1 VTVAPAPGAQ
11 RQLAITREDSDA
23 LTDRLDAYLPAAR
36 ARAALLV
43 DRAGQLLACTG
54 SFENLDIVTFAS
66 LASADFN
73 ANEQLARLV
82 GETEFRTLLHRG
94 EVLSVDLAD
103 VAGRAVLITVFD
115 SSSTPGLV
123 RHTAE
128 PTAREL
134 AVVLGEMIERKP
146 RPDDEGRGVLA
157 GAEEE
162 IDRMFDW

>member
-23 LTDRLDAYLPAAR
+23 LTDRLDAYVPAAR

-54 SFENLDIVTFAS
+54 TIENVDIITFAT

-115 SSSTPGLV
+115 STSTPGLV

-128 PTAREL
+128 PAAREI

-146 RPDDEGRGVLA
+146 QPDGAHRLLA

>member
-1 VTVAPAPGAQ
+1 MTVASPPPAQ
-11 RQLAITREDSDA
+11 RQLSITREDSDA
-23 LTDRLDAYLPAAR
+23 LTDRLDVYVPAAR

-43 DRAGQLLACTG
+43 DRAGQLLASTG
-54 SFENLDIVTFAS
+54 NIENLDIVTFAT

-103 VAGRAVLITVFD
+103 VAGRAVLITLFD

-128 PTAREL
+128 PAARQL
-134 AVVLGEMIERKP
+134 AEVLAEMVERKAG
-146 RPDDEGRGVLA
+146 PDDARRLLA
-157 GAEEE
+157 GAEDE
-162 IDRMFDW
+162 IDKMFDW

>member
-1 VTVAPAPGAQ
+1 VTVASPAE
-11 RQLAITREDSDA
+11 RQLSITREDSDA
-23 LTDRLDAYLPAAR
+23 LTDRLDTYVPAAR

-54 SFENLDIVTFAS
+54 SFENLDIITFAT

-82 GETEFRTLLHRG
+82 GEDQFRTLLHRG

-128 PTAREL
+128 PAAREL
-134 AVVLGEMIERKP
+134 AAVLVEMVERKAG
-146 RPDDEGRGVLA
+146 PDDDAHRLLA
-157 GAEEE
+157 GAEAE
-162 IDRMFDW
+162 IDKMFDW

>member
-1 VTVAPAPGAQ
+1 MTVASPAQ

-23 LTDRLDAYLPAAR
+23 LTDRLETYVPAAR

-54 SFENLDIVTFAS
+54 TIENVDIITFAT

-73 ANEQLARLV
+73 ANEQLAKLV

-128 PTAREL
+128 PAAREL
-134 AVVLGEMIERKP
+134 AGVLGEMIERKP
-146 RPDDEGRGVLA
+146 RPDDARGLLA

-162 IDRMFDW
+162 IDKMFDW

>member
-1 VTVAPAPGAQ
+1 MTVASPAE
-11 RQLAITREDSDA
+11 RQLSITRQDSDA
-23 LTDRLDAYLPAAR
+23 LTDRLDAYVPAAR

-43 DRAGQLLACTG
+43 DRVGQLLACTG
-54 SFENLDIVTFAS
+54 TIENVDIVTFAT

-82 GETEFRTLLHRG
+82 GETQFRTLLHRG

-115 SSSTPGLV
+115 SASTPGLV

-128 PTAREL
+128 PAAREL
-134 AVVLGEMIERKP
+134 AGVLVEMVERKAVP
-146 RPDDEGRGVLA
+146 GDDARGLLA
-157 GAEEE
+157 GAEDE
-162 IDRMFDW
+162 IDKMFDW